1 MKIKATILFVIFAA
15 FCAGTLIAGA
25 YVFDFKASSD
35 GDNIKVEW
43 RTTEESN
50 LQYFAIERRA
60 GSSTDFHEITRVA
73 PKGSNSYYSYTDQ
86 SAYKPT
92 DSYYAYRLA
101 IYEVGG
107 KVNYTKDYGTSHS
120 TVSGVKRTWGSI
132 KAMFR

>member
-1 MKIKATILFVIFAA
+1 MKIKLTILLLLAAA
-15 FCAGTLIAGA
+15 FTAGTLIAGA
-25 YVFDFKASSD
+25 YVFDFSAKSD
-35 GDNIKVEW
+35 GENIKVEW

-60 GSSTDFHEITRVA
+60 GSSTDFHEITRIT

-101 IYEVGG
+101 IYEMGG
-107 KVNYTKDYGTSHS
+107 KVNYTKDYGTLHS
-120 TVSGVKRTWGSI
+120 SVSGVKRTWGSI

>member
-1 MKIKATILFVIFAA
+1 MKINVTILFLIFTA

-25 YVFDFKASSD
+25 YVFDFKASSE

-73 PKGSNSYYSYTDQ
+73 PKGSNSFYSYTDQ
-86 SAYKPT
+86 TAYKPT
-92 DSYYAYRLA
+92 GSFYTYRLA
-101 IYEVGG
+101 IYA
-107 KVNYTKDYGTSHS
+107 YGEKTSYVEAPGVSHS
-120 TVSGVKRTWGSI
+120 ISGVKRTWGSI

>member
-1 MKIKATILFVIFAA
+1 MKIKATILSFIFAA

-25 YVFDFKASSD
+25 YIFDFAVKSD
-35 GDNIKVEW
+35 GENIKVEW

-50 LQYFAIERRA
+50 LQYFAIERRP
-60 GSSTDFHEITRVA
+60 GNSSDFHEITKIY

-92 DSYYAYRLA
+92 DSFYSYRLA
-101 IYEVGG
+101 IYE
-107 KVNYTKDYGTSHS
+107 NNGTVSHIEPQGISHS
-120 TVSGVKRTWGSI
+120 VSGVKRTWGSI